1 MTGPALGA
9 RLAQVEHVLRRAAK
23 AQPHSATAQFQLGLV
38 LHQLGR
44 TSEAERC
51 YRAALRLAPDHADAL
66 NNLSVVLEQKGR
78 RDDAEALLRR
88 AVAAHPA
95 AGTLWCNLARLLLDG
110 DRLEAAAAAF
120 ERALDLTPVA
130 AIAHY
135 GLGLVRR
142 RQERLGDAETNFR
155 AALAR
160 NPALADA
167 DNELGLVLR
176 RTGRLA
182 EAETC
187 FRRAI
192 RTQPSLAAAHLNLGT
207 LLLDGD
213 QLDDAEAA
221 FEAALAAR
229 PDWADAHYSLG
240 LVLREQSKLAAA
252 EEAFGRAV
260 ALEPNHAAA
269 LGALGA
275 VLTRRGATEAAEP
288 LLRRAIAIEPQ
299 YLQPSHDLALLLW
312 RERRE
317 AEARALAEATLARAP
332 TSADA
337 ALNMGMLDETDCDR
351 EGATRWYE
359 RAVALDPA
367 MAEAQFSLGRMRLL
381 EGRFAEGWEGYEWR
395 LRTTRATRAFFG
407 RLGWDGS
414 PLAGKTI
421 VLHSVQGL
429 GDTLQFCRYVPLV
442 AARGGTVI
450 LAVQPALRRL
460 LAQLPGVSRTIDA
473 FGERPDTDFLTPL
486 ASLPRLFRTDFA
498 SIPAPEGYLRAP
510 EEALSRWRQRLKGG
524 EPRLRVG
531 LCWSGNPEQT
541 LDRNRSTTL
550 ATLAPLLEVPGV
562 SFYSLQV
569 GPRAAD
575 IVAHGFADRIVD
587 LGPALSD
594 FTETAAAMTLLD
606 LVITTDTSVPHLA
619 GALGRPT
626 FVLLQPMPDWRW
638 LLERS
643 DNPWY
648 ASHRLFRQRRRGD
661 WTEVVA
667 EAAAAL
673 AERAALKLPQ

>member
-1 MTGPALGA
+1 MTGPALDA
-9 RLAQVEHVLRRAAK
+9 RLAQAEHVLRRAAK
-23 AQPHSATAQFQLGLV
+23 AQPHSAKAQFQLGLV

-44 TSEAERC
+44 TGEAEGC
-51 YRAALRLAPDHADAL
+51 YRAALRLAPDYADAL
-66 NNLSVVLEQKGR
+66 NNLSVVLEQKGL

-88 AVAAHPA
+88 AVSAHPG

-120 ERALDLTPVA
+120 ERALNLAPVA
-130 AIAHY
+130 ATAHY

-142 RQERLGDAETNFR
+142 RQERLGDAESNFR
-155 AALAR
+155 AAIAR
-160 NPALADA
+160 DPALADA

-176 RTGRLA
+176 RTGRPA
-182 EAETC
+182 DAETC

-213 QLDDAEAA
+213 RLEDAEAA
-221 FEAALAAR
+221 FQAALAAR

-240 LVLREQSKLAAA
+240 LALREQSKLAAA

-260 ALEPNHAAA
+260 ALEPNHAPA

-275 VLTRRGATEAAEP
+275 ALTRRGDTEAAEP

-317 AEARALAEATLARAP
+317 AEARALAEATLAQAP
-332 TSADA
+332 TSAEA
-337 ALNMGMLDETDCDR
+337 ALNLGVLDETDCNR

-359 RAVALDPA
+359 RAAALDSG

-395 LRTTRATRAFFG
+395 LRTTRGKRAFFG
-407 RLGWDGS
+407 GLAWDGS
-414 PLAGKTI
+414 ALAGKTI
-421 VLHSVQGL
+421 VLHSEQGL

-442 AARGGTVI
+442 AARGGTVV

-473 FGERPDTDFLTPL
+473 FGERPNTDFLTPL

-498 SIPAPEGYLRAP
+498 SIPSPEGYLRAP
-510 EEALSRWRQRLKGG
+510 EEALQRWRQRLKGG
-524 EPRLRVG
+524 ESQLRVG
-531 LCWSGNPEQT
+531 LCWSGNPEQA

-550 ATLAPLLEVPGV
+550 ATFAPLLAVPGV

-569 GPRAAD
+569 GPGAAD
-575 IVAHGFADRIVD
+575 VARQGFADRIVD
-587 LGPALSD
+587 LSPELSD

-606 LVITTDTSVPHLA
+606 LVVTTDTSVPHLA

-626 FVLLQPMPDWRW
+626 FVLLQEMPDWRW

-648 ASHRLFRQRRRGD
+648 LSHRLFRQRRRGD
-661 WTEVVA
+661 WTAVVA

-673 AERAALKLPQ
+673 AERVAIKLPQ

>member
-1 MTGPALGA
+1 MTGPAVAA
-9 RLAQVEHVLRRAAK
+9 RLAQAEHALRRAAK
-23 AQPHSATAQFQLGLV
+23 AHPHSAIAQFQLGLV

-44 TSEAERC
+44 ISEAERC
-51 YRAALRLAPDHADAL
+51 YRATLRLAPDHADAL
-66 NNLSVVLEQKGR
+66 NNLSIVLEQKGR
-78 RDDAEALLRR
+78 RDEAEALLRR
-88 AVAAHPA
+88 AIAAHPA
-95 AGTLWCNLARLLLDG
+95 AGTVWCNLGRLLLDAEQL
-110 DRLEAAAAAF
+110 DAAASAF
-120 ERALDLTPVA
+120 ESAVGLAQVA
-130 AIAHY
+130 ATAHY

-142 RQERLGDAETNFR
+142 RQERLAEAETQFR

-176 RTGRLA
+176 RTGRAA
-182 EAETC
+182 EAETR

-192 RTQPSLAAAHLNLGT
+192 KTQPALAAAHLNLGT
-207 LLLDGD
+207 LLLDSD
-213 QLDDAEAA
+213 RLDDAEAA
-221 FEAALAAR
+221 LRAAVAAR
-229 PDWADAHYSLG
+229 PDWADAHCSLG
-240 LVLREQSKLAAA
+240 LALREQSKLAAA

-260 ALEPNHAAA
+260 ALEADHAPA

-275 VLTRRGATEAAEP
+275 VLSQRGATHAAEP

-317 AEARALAEATLARAP
+317 AEARALAEATLAQAP
-332 TSADA
+332 TSPDA
-337 ALNMGMLDETDCDR
+337 AVTLGMLAETDCDR
-351 EGATRWYE
+351 ESATRWYE
-359 RAVALDPA
+359 RAVALNPGL
-367 MAEAQFSLGRMRLL
+367 AEAQFSLGRMHLL
-381 EGRFAEGWEGYEWR
+381 VGRFAEGWEGYEWR
-395 LRTTRATRAFFG
+395 LRTTRAKRAFFR
-407 RLGWDGS
+407 RLAWDGS

-421 VLHSVQGL
+421 VLHSEQGL

-442 AARGGTVI
+442 AAQGGTVI

-460 LAQLPGVSRTIDA
+460 LAELPGVSRTIDA
-473 FGERPDTDFLTPL
+473 FGERPETDFLTPL

-510 EEALSRWRQRLKGG
+510 KEALPAWRRRLEGG
-524 EPRLRVG
+524 AGRLRVG
-531 LCWSGNPEQT
+531 LCWSGNPEQA
-541 LDRNRSTTL
+541 LDRNRSTKL

-569 GPRAAD
+569 GPGAAD
-575 IVAHGFADRIVD
+575 IAEQGFADRISD
-587 LGPALSD
+587 LVPELSD
-594 FTETAAAMTLLD
+594 FAETAAAMTLLD

-626 FVLLQPMPDWRW
+626 FVLLSPMPDWRW

-661 WTEVVA
+661 WTAVVA
-667 EAAAAL
+667 EVAAAL
-673 AERAALKLPQ
+673 ADRAAAKLPR

>member
-9 RLAQVEHVLRRAAK
+9 RLAQAEYVLRRAAK
-23 AQPHSATAQFQLGLV
+23 AQPHSATAQFQLGLL

-44 TSEAERC
+44 TSEAESC

-88 AVAAHPA
+88 AVKVHPA

-130 AIAHY
+130 ATAHY

-240 LVLREQSKLAAA
+240 LALREQSKLTAA

-260 ALEPNHAAA
+260 ALDPNHAAA

-275 VLTRRGATEAAEP
+275 VLTRRGAAQAAEP

-337 ALNMGMLDETDCDR
+337 ALNLGMLDETDCDR

-381 EGRFAEGWEGYEWR
+381 EGRFAAGWEGYEWR
-395 LRTTRATRAFFG
+395 LRTTRAKRAFFD

-421 VLHSVQGL
+421 VLHSEQEL

-498 SIPAPEGYLRAP
+498 SIPAPKGYLRAP
-510 EEALSRWRQRLKGG
+510 EEALPLWRQRLEGG

-562 SFYSLQV
+562 SFYSVQV

-575 IVAHGFADRIVD
+575 IVAQGFADRIVD

-661 WTEVVA
+661 WTEAVA